1 MKRLIRRCCLILWF
15 NKIRSPFLATT
26 GLSFPFAGADR
37 QPVDYQ
43 AIFIGSAIKI

>member
-1 MKRLIRRCCLILWF
+1 MGS
-15 NKIRSPFLATT
+15 NKIESLLRTTT
-26 GLSFPFAGADR
+26 GLSFLFAGADR